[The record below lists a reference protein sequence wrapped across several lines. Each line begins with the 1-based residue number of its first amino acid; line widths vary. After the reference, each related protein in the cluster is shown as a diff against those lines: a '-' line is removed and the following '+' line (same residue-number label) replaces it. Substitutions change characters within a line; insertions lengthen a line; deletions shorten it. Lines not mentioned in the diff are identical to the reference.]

1 METKSPMTLASISCF
16 SEREFSGERED
27 KNSDFL
33 FNNFRDPFSD
43 TDGDAAWFLWAKN
56 VSKSPSLVWLLIKR
70 HENRPTLFF
79 TNFSFW
85 CNF

>member
-43 TDGDAAWFLWAKN
+43 TDGDAA
-56 VSKSPSLVWLLIKR
+56 
-70 HENRPTLFF
+70 
-79 TNFSFW
+79 
-85 CNF
+85 